1 MSTPKTAR
9 KSILEAQPAYS
20 LVNGYPKPVLDR
32 WPFQKR
38 SASMWNE
45 AMTWYPAWRD
55 LAQFCNPTRGFFM
68 DDIPNR
74 GKQID
79 YKTVID
85 GHARMACRTLASGMH
100 SGLTSP
106 SRPWFRLEIPGIDL
120 VEFGPAQIWLDS
132 VQQMIFDIFAQSNIY
147 GVLRS
152 IYEEI
157 GTFGTACCFIEEDD
171 RDVIRGRVYTA
182 GEYFLSNGPNGR
194 VNGFHRRFWMTTF
207 QLVEMFGK
215 ENCTP
220 AVQAQYA
227 NHQDGWRRIHVLIE
241 ANDDRIPYYKDF
253 KNMPYRCL
261 YWEEGAPAGTY
272 LRLDGYEEFPVLA
285 PRWDTTTTMDV
296 YGRGPGWDALGNVKM
311 LQKEQRD
318 KLTAL
323 ALLTRPPMQVD
334 SSIQGEVNLMP
345 GGVTRSSA
353 QTPNAGIRP
362 AFQIQPDINGI
373 SMDIEK
379 VQAAID
385 KAFYSDLFL
394 MMENDERSGITAT
407 EIAEKQSER
416 LQVLGPVL
424 ERLEGELLNPLI
436 ERTFNIMN
444 RKGMLPPA
452 PPEIAGHAITPK
464 YISIL
469 AQAQRMAGITAI
481 DQWVQGVAV
490 SAQLDPTAVDI
501 VNIDE
506 VNSSKAE
513 MLGVPAK
520 IVNDKEALAQKR
532 KARAEA
538 QAKAEQ
544 AQQAMAMAKAS
555 KDGAA
560 AMQSAS
566 MTPMNQGNTALDALI
581 SGVTGGAGQ

>member
-1 MSTPKTAR
+1 MFGKA
-9 KSILEAQPAYS
+9 KSLLSAPIVQPAY
-20 LVNGYPKPVLDR
+20 LQGYPKPTLDR

-38 SASMWNE
+38 STSMWNE
-45 AMTWYPAWRD
+45 AMTWYPAWKD
-55 LAQFCNPTRGFFM
+55 LGLFCNPTRGFFQ
-68 DDIPNR
+68 DDTPNR

-106 SRPWFRLEIPGIDL
+106 SRPWFRLEIPGVDL
-120 VEFGPAQIWLDS
+120 VEFGEGQLWLDETQKRMFA
-132 VQQMIFDIFAQSNIY
+132 VFAQSNIY
-147 GVLRS
+147 GILRS

-171 RDVIRGRVYTA
+171 RDVIRGRVYTS
-182 GEYFLSNGPNGR
+182 GEYFLSNGPDGR

-207 QLVEMFGK
+207 QLVEMFGI

-220 AVQAQYA
+220 GVQAQYK
-227 NHQDGWRRIHVLIE
+227 NHQDGWHRVYVLIE
-241 ANDDRIPYYKDF
+241 VNDDRMPQYKDF
-253 KNMPYRCL
+253 LNMPFRCV
-261 YWEEGAPAGTY
+261 YWEEGAPANTY

-323 ALLTRPPMQVD
+323 ALMTRPPMQVD
-334 SSIQGEVNLMP
+334 ATIQGEVNLIP

-353 QTPNAGIRP
+353 QVPNAGIRP
-362 AFQIQPDINGI
+362 AFQINPDINGI
-373 SMDIEK
+373 GMDIEK

-385 KAFYSDLFL
+385 KAFYADLFL

-436 ERTFNIMN
+436 ERAFNIML
-444 RKGMLPPA
+444 RKGLLPPA
-452 PPEIAGHAITPK
+452 PKEIMGQNITPK

-469 AQAQRMAGITAI
+469 AQAQRMAGLTAI
-481 DQWVQGVAV
+481 DQWVQGVGMT
-490 SAQLDPTAVDI
+490 AQLDPTAIDI
-501 VNIDE
+501 ANFDA
-506 VNSSKAE
+506 VNSEKAE
-513 MLGVPAK
+513 MLGIPAK
-520 IVNDKEALAQKR
+520 IVNPADVIQQKR
-532 KARAEA
+532 QARQ
-538 QAKAEQ
+538 QAQ
-544 AQQAMAMAKAS
+544 AQQQQAQMAMASAKAA
-555 KDGAA
+555 KDGAGALQA
-560 AMQSAS
+560 ASGSQLNSGS
-566 MTPMNQGNTALDALI
+566 ALDALLGGQT
-581 SGVTGGAGQ
+581 GVAR